1 MAYTYSWPT
10 AGNFPQS
17 PQKGFTE
24 SIGMN
29 IIRSPMDSGPAKMRK
44 RSNTPN
50 TMNLSFILTTAQV
63 TTLETWIKNTIKGV
77 ARFGFTHPRTQTV
90 IEARI
95 VPTSDSE
102 LFQLKYL
109 APGYW
114 ETSFKFE
121 VLPS

>member
-1 MAYTYSWPT
+1 MAYTYTWPT
-10 AGNFPQS
+10 AGNFPQV

-29 IIRSPMDSGPAKMRK
+29 IIRSSMDAGPAKMRR
-44 RSNTPN
+44 RSNSPN
-50 TMNLSFILTTAQV
+50 TMKLSFILTTAQV
-63 TTLETWIKNTIKGV
+63 STLETWIKNDIKGV
-77 ARFGFTHPRTQTV
+77 ARFGFPHPRTQAI

-95 VPTSDSE
+95 VPGNGPE
-102 LFQLKYL
+102 LFELKYL

-114 ETSFKFE
+114 ETSFTFE

>member
-1 MAYTYSWPT
+1 MAYTYLWPT
-10 AGNFPQS
+10 TGSFPQV

-24 SIGMN
+24 SIGVN
-29 IIRSPMDSGPAKMRK
+29 IIRSSMDSGPAKMRR

-50 TMNLSFILTTAQV
+50 TMNLTFILTTAQV
-63 TTLETWIKNTIKGV
+63 STLETWIKNDIKGV
-77 ARFGFTHPRTQTV
+77 ARFGFTHPRTQTIV
-90 IEARI
+90 EVRI
-95 VPTSDSE
+95 VPNNSE

-114 ETSFKFE
+114 ETSFTFE

>member
-1 MAYTYSWPT
+1 MAYTYLWPT
-10 AGNFPQS
+10 TGSFPQV

-24 SIGMN
+24 SVGVN
-29 IIRSPMDSGPAKMRK
+29 IIRSNMDAGPAKMRR
-44 RSNTPN
+44 RSNAPN

-63 TTLETWIKNTIKGV
+63 STLETWIKNDIKGV
-77 ARFGFTHPRTQTV
+77 ARFGFRHPRTQAIV
-90 IEARI
+90 EVRI
-95 VPTSDSE
+95 VPSNGSE

-114 ETSFKFE
+114 ETSFTFE